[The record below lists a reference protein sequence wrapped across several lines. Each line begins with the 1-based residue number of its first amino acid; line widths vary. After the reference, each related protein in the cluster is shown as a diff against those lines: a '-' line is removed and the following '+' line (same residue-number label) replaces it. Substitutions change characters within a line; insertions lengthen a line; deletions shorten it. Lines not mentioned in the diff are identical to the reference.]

1 MPYSLIDKLQESGIN
16 AADLKKLKEIV
27 IAVAATSTKEIH
39 TSHKYIYIIIHI
51 HMHFIA
57 LLYYLCA

>member
-27 IAVAATSTKEIH
+27 IAVAATTREIH
-39 TSHKYIYIIIHI
+39 TSHILNIIIHI

>member
-27 IAVAATSTKEIH
+27 IAVAATTAREIH
-39 TSHKYIYIIIHI
+39 TYIDICIHI
-51 HMHFIA
+51 
-57 LLYYLCA
+57 